1 MSIELTLLEKAVIPS
16 TEQMQLFEDRVPK
29 ENIIQ
34 AFREGTDSLVNTESY
49 MNAKVSK
56 RRPVEIAVWKKE
68 DYNIMTTRVKEP
80 TPNIATS
87 AKVPLSFSTVG
98 FSFQIAPPLNED
110 NYFSD
115 VQEFQRNLFNGIM
128 TAMFEHPTNA
138 LEVKLATFLE
148 ANKATS
154 LAAPQVGGVTAG
166 TGQYEMAAD
175 QFIIKAPVVMRANR
189 LYPRFGDIHNIGAI
203 ARQREIATYG
213 RANTRNLDQYQTEMD
228 YYPSQEIDVAVGDLE
243 THFLYQKG
251 QLGLLNWV
259 EWDARN
265 NSVVHDGRFT
275 TIVDPFFGFSWGVF
289 IKRDRADISAV
300 GGTGL
305 ERASNIRYDFFTDFG
320 AFTSYSSTAGKS
332 PIIKFALKE
341 S

>member
-1 MSIELTLLEKAVIPS
+1 MSIELTLLEDAVVPS

-34 AFREGTDSLVNTESY
+34 AFREGTDGLVNTQSY
-49 MNAKVSK
+49 MDAKVSK
-56 RRPVEIAVWKKE
+56 RRPVKIAVWKKE
-68 DYNIMTTRVKEP
+68 NYNIMTTRQKDP

-87 AKVPLSFSTVG
+87 AEVPLSFSTVG
-98 FSFQIAPPLNED
+98 FSFLISPPLNAD

-115 VQEFQRNLFNGIM
+115 VQEFQRNIFNGIM
-128 TAMFEHPTNA
+128 TAMFEDPTNS

-154 LAAPQVGGVTAG
+154 LVTSTVDGVTTGA
-166 TGQYEMAAD
+166 GQYEMAAD
-175 QFIIKAPVVMRANR
+175 QFIIKAPVVMRENR
-189 LYPRFGDIHNIGAI
+189 QYPRFGDIHSVGAI
-203 ARQREIATYG
+203 ARQRDIATYG
-213 RANTRNLDQYQTEMD
+213 RANSKNLDQYQAEMD
-228 YYPSQEIDVAVGDLE
+228 YYPSMEIDVTPGDLE

-265 NSVVHDGRFT
+265 NSVVHNGRFT

-289 IKRDRADISAV
+289 ITRDRADVSAV

-320 AFTSYSSTAGKS
+320 AFTSYSSQAGKS
-332 PIIKFALKE
+332 PIFKYALKA